1 MAGKQT
7 QYVVKVSSGTLDK
20 SLVVDIT
27 AQVPVNGTVVPTHE
41 TMTWERLVSRA
52 ATSLKTDGRN
62 QMHNKDHAK
71 MLTNGVYEQGVG
83 KKDVSEI
90 TAAAEERGRQSE
102 RARIIARRDELM
114 KEKKMSFEDATN
126 AALMGE

>member
-7 QYVVKVSSGTLDK
+7 QFTYTVSAGRLDET
-20 SLVVDIT
+20 LVVEIT

-41 TMTWERLVSRA
+41 SMTLKRLLSRA

-62 QMHNKDHAK
+62 QLHGKDHEK
-71 MLTNGVYEQGVG
+71 MLVNGIYEQGVG
-83 KKDVSEI
+83 KMVVSDL

-126 AALMGE
+126 AALLGE